1 MDRNEPVR
9 DEAPPA
15 MAPRQ
20 RPPMTDAELEKRRG
34 KPWTLRVASVGD
46 VTPRMRR
53 VQLTADNLDEFTPR
67 ASQEIV
73 LQLPQPDGEP
83 ARRHYTIR
91 HYDPKTRLIDVDF
104 VLHDH
109 ETPGVRWAREAKVG
123 DVLEIRGPRGRMA
136 LSQDA
141 AWHLFTGDETALPA
155 ILGLIE
161 ALPAGARAFAFVE
174 IGSDVDKQ
182 VPKTA
187 AKLDLVWLSR
197 NGAEPGPSRRTLD
210 AVEGF
215 KRPEGQGFAYLLG
228 ETSNVRA
235 QRHYLIDQG
244 MGRDRIYAEGYWRPG
259 RIGGHD
265 HVDDRSEG
273 R

>member
-1 MDRNEPVR
+1 
-9 DEAPPA
+9 
-15 MAPRQ
+15 
-20 RPPMTDAELEKRRG
+20 
-34 KPWTLRVASVGD
+34 
-46 VTPRMRR
+46 
-53 VQLTADNLDEFTPR
+53 
-67 ASQEIV
+67 
-73 LQLPQPDGEP
+73 
-83 ARRHYTIR
+83 
-91 HYDPKTRLIDVDF
+91 
-104 VLHDH
+104 
-109 ETPGVRWAREAKVG
+109 
-123 DVLEIRGPRGRMA
+123 MA
-136 LSQDA
+136 LSPDA

-174 IGSDVDKQ
+174 IGSDADKQ
-182 VPKTA
+182 VPRTE

-197 NGAEPGPSRRTLD
+197 HGAEPGPSRLTLD
-210 AVEGF
+210 AVERF
-215 KRPEGQGFAYLLG
+215 VRPEGQGFAYILG